1 MGDFPNPYKHNFGQP
16 APQQGS
22 SSGHGSGGYGS
33 SSSHGS
39 GGYGG
44 AHGAPKSENYGM
56 LRAAAAAAP
65 AQHGYGSAPQATA
78 GPRSDFPN
86 PYELWGKP
94 GGHQPGV
101 GGGAAPDSASGHVS
115 RPRFTD

>member
-1 MGDFPNPYKHNFGQP
+1 MARLAPNSLPGARQP

-22 SSGHGSGGYGS
+22 SSGHGPGGYGS

-65 AQHGYGSAPQATA
+65 TGVPRYPQ
-78 GPRSDFPN
+78 
-86 PYELWGKP
+86 
-94 GGHQPGV
+94 
-101 GGGAAPDSASGHVS
+101 SASV
-115 RPRFTD
+115 RELLCIRAPRALRCLRLASSPRRMQ